1 MDQDIDGDGK
11 KKPQTVRFI
20 DWDNLYNNEFLVTR
34 QFKVQGP
41 NEKAIL
47 DIVIFINGIPV
58 VVLECKSPFLE
69 QSKNEKMGKYE
80 AYEQL
85 RRYMDARDSEK
96 VEGAPRLF
104 YTNFFTGILNK
115 YHAYVGTISSRYGHY
130 KEWKDPYPFRK
141 EQIEDVEDFGQ
152 NLFLQGLLEKNNLLD
167 IMRNFLLYEADNE
180 SGTKIKK
187 ICRYQQFRAVNKTI
201 ERLKNGRD
209 SLSRGGV
216 IWHTQGSGKSLT
228 MVFLARKIRRI
239 PELMDAT
246 IVVVTD
252 RIDLDKQIYNT
263 FVRTLS
269 TITTPVRAE
278 TVKEMKELLSLAQ
291 PQIIMTTIQ
300 KFQSEKEETEVLK
313 DSRQESSLY
322 YEKEFP
328 VLTTKSNVIVL
339 TDEAHRSQYK
349 GMARNM
355 REGLPNAAFIG
366 FTGTPI
372 DKEDRSTPRTF
383 GSYIDKYGIQ
393 HAVDDETTVRIVYEG
408 RRSDLQIKGDTL
420 EELFE
425 QAFEDKTEEEKEAI
439 KQKYANK
446 RTIVEADS
454 RIEDIAQDLL
464 EHYKQWVYPNGFK
477 AQVVC
482 VSREACVK
490 YYNALVK
497 KLEPEKELDISDCGE
512 KVKKLISEHLESLG
526 LQQWIKPV
534 TLFDSDFKG
543 KVNTLKSDEAVA
555 SAMEHAIKHVI
566 HVKMDDNPV
575 YYTSLLE
582 KLKQILE
589 ETKNNWI
596 ERKKRLEEFIQND
609 VQKGEI
615 REAEALGLTREEFA
629 FFEVVKQ
636 HLEQPQEEVKDG
648 VVREAGAVYVSQS
661 LIDLAKDIAR
671 NVADII
677 RKNYVIDWAANAS
690 KTADIERAIYLL
702 LNTKYF
708 KQIRIEVRKQLV
720 QPLLQL
726 AKKHF
731 SVLE

>member
-1 MDQDIDGDGK
+1 
-11 KKPQTVRFI
+11 
-20 DWDNLYNNEFLVTR
+20 
-34 QFKVQGP
+34 
-41 NEKAIL
+41 
-47 DIVIFINGIPV
+47 
-58 VVLECKSPFLE
+58 
-69 QSKNEKMGKYE
+69 
-80 AYEQL
+80 
-85 RRYMDARDSEK
+85 
-96 VEGAPRLF
+96 
-104 YTNFFTGILNK
+104 
-115 YHAYVGTISSRYGHY
+115 
-130 KEWKDPYPFRK
+130 
-141 EQIEDVEDFGQ
+141 
-152 NLFLQGLLEKNNLLD
+152 
-167 IMRNFLLYEADNE
+167 
-180 SGTKIKK
+180 
-187 ICRYQQFRAVNKTI
+187 
-201 ERLKNGRD
+201 
-209 SLSRGGV
+209 
-216 IWHTQGSGKSLT
+216 
-228 MVFLARKIRRI
+228 
-239 PELMDAT
+239 
-246 IVVVTD
+246 
-252 RIDLDKQIYNT
+252 
-263 FVRTLS
+263 
-269 TITTPVRAE
+269 
-278 TVKEMKELLSLAQ
+278 
-291 PQIIMTTIQ
+291 
-300 KFQSEKEETEVLK
+300 
-313 DSRQESSLY
+313 
-322 YEKEFP
+322 

>member
-1 MDQDIDGDGK
+1 VDQDIDGDGK